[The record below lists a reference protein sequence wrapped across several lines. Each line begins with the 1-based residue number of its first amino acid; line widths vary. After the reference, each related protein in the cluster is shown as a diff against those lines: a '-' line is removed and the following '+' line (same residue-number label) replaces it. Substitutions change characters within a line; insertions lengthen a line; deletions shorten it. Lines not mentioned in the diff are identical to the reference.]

1 MIEAVSAWIK
11 QIILLVLFASFLELL
26 LPSSGMQRFIRVIV
40 GLLITLAILNPVLDV
55 VQNNNWS
62 AQQVPALS
70 TNSASSQS
78 VISQANKI
86 AGEREQ
92 LAVET
97 YKRELGRQIK
107 ATVSALGGVADVQ
120 VAVSLADRKNSKFDG
135 RIDRVTL
142 YIKPGVSGETSRIEP
157 VTAGPADSGKSG
169 ELSEQLKTK
178 ISKTV
183 GELYQ
188 VSPQQ
193 LEIKHLH

>member
-55 VQNNNWS
+55 VQNNWS

-70 TNSASSQS
+70 TNSTSSQS

-97 YKRELGRQIK
+97 YKKELGRQIK

>member
-40 GLLITLAILNPVLDV
+40 GLMITLAILNPVLDI
-55 VQNNNWS
+55 VQNNWS

-92 LAVET
+92 LVVET
-97 YKRELGRQIK
+97 YKKELGRQIK

-120 VAVSLADRKNSKFDG
+120 VAVNVEDGKNSKFDG

-142 YIKPGVSGETSRIEP
+142 YIKPGVSGGASRVEP
-157 VTAGPADSGKSG
+157 VTAGPADSGNSG
-169 ELSEQLKTK
+169 ELSDQLKTK

-183 GELYQ
+183 SELYQ
-188 VSPQQ
+188 VSPHQ